1 MQNCCAAA
9 RGPKP
14 NGQSRDCHRIARPIS
29 RGRLLNGAHVK
40 LDTLERFLA
49 GLAVLMSAAALGA
62 AYLFEFQS
70 YYSAFD
76 RLQRSIGFVLG
87 PWVVAAA
94 VTGLIWLGGNLL
106 KFRVPVLEVFF
117 TLICGASAVSILEA
131 LR

>member
-1 MQNCCAAA
+1 M
-9 RGPKP
+9 
-14 NGQSRDCHRIARPIS
+14 RDKSGESLGTPWAVWLGVATVPEA
-29 RGRLLNGAHVK
+29 L
-40 LDTLERFLA
+40 TA
-49 GLAVLMSAAALGA
+49 GLVGAGVPLALADVRLKPG
-62 AYLFEFQS
+62 

-94 VTGLIWLGGNLL
+94 VTGLIWIGGNLL

>member
-1 MQNCCAAA
+1 M
-9 RGPKP
+9 
-14 NGQSRDCHRIARPIS
+14 
-29 RGRLLNGAHVK
+29 NGAQVK

-87 PWVVAAA
+87 PWVVA

>member
-1 MQNCCAAA
+1 M
-9 RGPKP
+9 R
-14 NGQSRDCHRIARPIS
+14 
-29 RGRLLNGAHVK
+29 

-49 GLAVLMSAAALGA
+49 GLAVLMSAAALGT
-62 AYLFEFQS
+62 AYLFEFRG

-94 VTGLIWLGGNLL
+94 VTGLIWIGGNLM
-106 KFRVPVLEVFF
+106 KFRVPMAEVFF

>member
-1 MQNCCAAA
+1 MTAAPACPTCALTWPA
-9 RGPKP
+9 R
-14 NGQSRDCHRIARPIS
+14 R
-29 RGRLLNGAHVK
+29 
-40 LDTLERFLA
+40 LA
-49 GLAVLMSAAALGA
+49 GQISAAALSA
-62 AYLFEFQS
+62 AYLFQS
-70 YYSAFD
+70 PGYYSAFD

-94 VTGLIWLGGNLL
+94 VTGLIWVGGNLL

>member
-1 MQNCCAAA
+1 M
-9 RGPKP
+9 
-14 NGQSRDCHRIARPIS
+14 
-29 RGRLLNGAHVK
+29 K

-49 GLAVLMSAAALGA
+49 GLAVLMSAAALGT

-94 VTGLIWLGGNLL
+94 VTGLVWIGGNLL
-106 KFRVPVLEVFF
+106 KFRVPVTEVFF

>member
-1 MQNCCAAA
+1 MPPLSKGDAA
-9 RGPKP
+9 GETPLK
-14 NGQSRDCHRIARPIS
+14 RDMP
-29 RGRLLNGAHVK
+29 
-40 LDTLERFLA
+40 ERFLA
-49 GLAVLMSAAALGA
+49 GLAALMSAAALGT

-94 VTGLIWLGGNLL
+94 VTGLIWIDGNLL
-106 KFRVPVLEVFF
+106 KFRVPVMEVFF

>member
-1 MQNCCAAA
+1 M
-9 RGPKP
+9 
-14 NGQSRDCHRIARPIS
+14 
-29 RGRLLNGAHVK
+29 LLLK

-49 GLAVLMSAAALGA
+49 GLAVLMSAAALGT

-94 VTGLIWLGGNLL
+94 VTGLIWIGGNLL
-106 KFRVPVLEVFF
+106 KFRVPVMEVFF

>member
-1 MQNCCAAA
+1 M
-9 RGPKP
+9 R
-14 NGQSRDCHRIARPIS
+14 
-29 RGRLLNGAHVK
+29 

-49 GLAVLMSAAALGA
+49 GLAVLMSAAALGT
-62 AYLFEFQS
+62 AYLFQFPG

-94 VTGLIWLGGNLL
+94 VTGLIWIGGNLL
-106 KFRVPVLEVFF
+106 K
-117 TLICGASAVSILEA
+117 SAAIGVRKIFSPHHSPPP

>member
-1 MQNCCAAA
+1 M
-9 RGPKP
+9 R
-14 NGQSRDCHRIARPIS
+14 
-29 RGRLLNGAHVK
+29 

-62 AYLFEFQS
+62 AYLFQFPG

-76 RLQRSIGFVLG
+76 RLQRSIGVALG
-87 PWVVAAA
+87 PWVVATA
-94 VTGLIWLGGNLL
+94 VTGLIWVGGNLL
-106 KFRVPVLEVFF
+106 KFRVPLLEVFF

>member
-1 MQNCCAAA
+1 
-9 RGPKP
+9 
-14 NGQSRDCHRIARPIS
+14 
-29 RGRLLNGAHVK
+29 
-40 LDTLERFLA
+40 
-49 GLAVLMSAAALGA
+49 MSAAALGT

-76 RLQRSIGFVLG
+76 RLQRSVGFVLG

-106 KFRVPVLEVFF
+106 KFRVPVTELFF
-117 TLICGASAVSILEA
+117 PLICGASAVSILEA

>member
-1 MQNCCAAA
+1 MPPLSKGDAA
-9 RGPKP
+9 GETP
-14 NGQSRDCHRIARPIS
+14 
-29 RGRLLNGAHVK
+29 LK
-40 LDTLERFLA
+40 LDTPERFLA
-49 GLAVLMSAAALGA
+49 GLAALMS

-87 PWVVAAA
+87 PWGVPAA
-94 VTGLIWLGGNLL
+94 VTGLIRGGGSLL
-106 KFRVPVLEVFF
+106 KFRVPVMEVFF

>member
-1 MQNCCAAA
+1 M
-9 RGPKP
+9 R
-14 NGQSRDCHRIARPIS
+14 
-29 RGRLLNGAHVK
+29 

-49 GLAVLMSAAALGA
+49 GLAVLMSAAALGT
-62 AYLFEFQS
+62 AYLFEFRG

-94 VTGLIWLGGNLL
+94 VTGLVWVGGNLL
-106 KFRVPVLEVFF
+106 KFRVPMAEVFF
-117 TLICGASAVSILEA
+117 LLICGASAVSILEA